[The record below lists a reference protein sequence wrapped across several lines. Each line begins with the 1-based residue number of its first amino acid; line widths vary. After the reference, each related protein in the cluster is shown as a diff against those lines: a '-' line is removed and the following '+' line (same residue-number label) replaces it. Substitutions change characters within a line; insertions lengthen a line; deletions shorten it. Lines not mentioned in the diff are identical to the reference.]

1 MNRVTAG
8 FFSMSH
14 HATSGHDRPYL
25 EWHQLDHMP
34 EQYQLPGIVLGQ
46 RWASTAACHEARL
59 VATDSWSQVEHVVC
73 YLMGEPLEQT
83 VDDFFA
89 LGSHLADVGRFP
101 LSLPSQYVGCL
112 SLVESRAAARV
123 LVSAEVVPF
132 RPHRGIYLIVEDAA
146 GGSGQGG
153 RPQQMHA
160 EILHELNTVPGV
172 AGTWT
177 FATGDAIRS
186 PRFTSGEYRMTV
198 CYLDDE
204 PAAVGT
210 RIGSVL
216 QPLVADPPSH
226 LVLAAPFESMMRW
239 DWNRF

>member
-1 MNRVTAG
+1 MSRVTAG

-14 HATSGHDRPYL
+14 HATSGDDRPYL

-34 EQYQLPGIVLGQ
+34 EQYLLPGIVLGQ
-46 RWASTAACHEARL
+46 RWASTAACRKARL
-59 VATDSWSQVEHVVC
+59 VATATWAPVEHVVC
-73 YLMGEPLEQT
+73 YLMGEPLAQT

-89 LGSHLADVGRFP
+89 LGRHLADVGRFP
-101 LSLPSQYVGCL
+101 LALPSRYVGCL
-112 SLVESRAAARV
+112 GVVEAHAAARV

-132 RPHRGIYLIVEDAA
+132 RPHRGIYLIVEEVAGTPGRGGAA
-146 GGSGQGG
+146 Q
-153 RPQQMHA
+153 RPQA
-160 EILHELNTVPGV
+160 ESLPALHTVPGV

-186 PRFTSGEYRMTV
+186 PRFTTGEYRMTV

-204 PAAVGT
+204 PAAVGE

-216 QPLVADPPSH
+216 ASADHPPADI
-226 LVLAAPFESMMRW
+226 VLAAPFESMMRW
-239 DWNRF
+239 DWDRF